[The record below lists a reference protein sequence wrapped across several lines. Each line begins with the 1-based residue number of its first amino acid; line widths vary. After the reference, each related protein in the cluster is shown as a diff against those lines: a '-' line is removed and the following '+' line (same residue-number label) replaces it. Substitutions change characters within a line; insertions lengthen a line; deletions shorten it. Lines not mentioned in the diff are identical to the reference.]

1 MVDIYFADIN
11 EKTLLFN
18 EIYPPIFEKHKK
30 IDPHERSCTQIMS
43 RATVKHNNKKE
54 DTLYSFSF
62 DSKTDATLK
71 EKIFV
76 TLYAGDLYFLTT
88 RAGWKVTKVYEHYTF
103 KQDTFKKDFVVMNQ
117 NARKTAKTKVEKD
130 FYKLLNNSTFGNDC
144 RNNVEN
150 CKLELMYDGVEEIS
164 YIKECTNIL
173 TDPKFSEF
181 FSVDILKKQ
190 IENEFNQKMKKY
202 NPCDIFYDELK
213 ENLERKRDEDLETI
227 AAYENKKKRSRPKY
241 FNSKKIDSLENQ
253 ISELFDMRKNKM
265 LLEFNDSQSSSVKQ
279 IAIKTNT
286 SIKCTSRFMS
296 GKLLMFAK
304 LSLKSFIYSLAEL
317 LAFPEENET
326 VQKIYRKYELERI
339 FCYHIFT
346 DADSTSLNF
355 LIISHVDS
363 IFPESK
369 VRDILFEI
377 FSSTEIRERFDKSD
391 KFWEQFGV
399 HKPENQKVLGLY
411 EVESINDPCL
421 VTLAT
426 NPKEY
431 LEYFKSESINKKHK
445 GIKKG
450 AVGMDYENFAE
461 RIKPLFHFDSYIKPK
476 ADTKSVV
483 RISV

>member
-1 MVDIYFADIN
+1 MP
-11 EKTLLFN
+11 FN
-18 EIYPPIFEKHKK
+18 
-30 IDPHERSCTQIMS
+30 
-43 RATVKHNNKKE
+43 
-54 DTLYSFSF
+54 
-62 DSKTDATLK
+62 SKTHVTLR

-76 TLYAGDLYFLTT
+76 PLDAEDLYFLTT
-88 RAGWKVTKVYEHYTF
+88 RAGWKITRIYEYYTF

-164 YIKECTNIL
+164 YIKECTSIL

-181 FSVDILKKQ
+181 FSVDILRKQ

-202 NPCDIFYDELK
+202 NPRDIFYDELK

-326 VQKIYRKYELERI
+326 VEMIYRKYEIERI
-339 FCYHIFT
+339 FCYHILT
-346 DADSTSLNF
+346 DTDSISPNF
-355 LIISHVDS
+355 LIISHVGS
-363 IFPESK
+363 TFPESK
-369 VRDILFEI
+369 VREILFEI
-377 FSSTEIRERFDKSD
+377 FSSTEIRKRFDKSD
-391 KFWEQFGV
+391 KFWEQLGV
-399 HKPENQKVLGLY
+399 YKPENQKVLGLY

-461 RIKPLFHFDSYIKPK
+461 RIKPLFHFDSYIKPN